1 MTEPENSEELVPATP
16 PQVERTWQA
25 TLKKASPYAA
35 GVAAFLIG
43 LLIFAPLEAY
53 AMLALRQLGASG
65 VHVDIADLSLS
76 VFGRF
81 RAESIKIPFGNET
94 DKQAAL
100 KIAEA
105 KGKISTLG
113 ILLGD
118 KYDAHAEAVIFSFA
132 KGDFGLKIDSLEITS
147 ALEQTKS
154 GGTQKTLNGSFQI
167 EAESAQVTYKENKF
181 LKEEIV
187 IPFLKVTLKAT
198 AQQNVLKI
206 DQGEAMGRLI
216 NAQIRGS
223 VSMGTQTE
231 LSLNIILKPTNEFFE
246 KYQDKDLRTLLKF
259 ANVLQDDGRLE
270 FNVRGTMA
278 APVVEPVTVK
288 SATPPTTP

>member
-1 MTEPENSEELVPATP
+1 MTESENSEELVPASP
-16 PQVERTWQA
+16 PQTERTWQA
-25 TLKKASPYAA
+25 TLKKLSPYAA
-35 GVAAFLIG
+35 GFVAFLIG

-65 VHVDIADLSLS
+65 VHVDIGDLSLS

-81 RAESIKIPFGNET
+81 KAESIKVPFGNET

-113 ILLGD
+113 VLLGD
-118 KYDAHAEAVIFSFA
+118 KYDAHAEAVIFSFS
-132 KGDFGLKIDSLEITS
+132 KGDFNLKIDSLEITS
-147 ALEQTKS
+147 ALEQVKS
-154 GGTQKTLNGSFQI
+154 GGTQKSLNGSLQI

-187 IPFLKVTLKAT
+187 IPFLKIVLKAK
-198 AQQNVLKI
+198 AQQNVI
-206 DQGEAMGRLI
+206 GIETGEAMGRLI
-216 NAQIRGS
+216 NAQIKGS
-223 VSMGTQTE
+223 VTMGQQTD
-231 LSLNIILKPTNEFFE
+231 LNLNVILKPTNEFFE

-259 ANVLQDDGRLE
+259 ANVLQDDGRIE
-270 FNVRGTMA
+270 FNIRGSMA
-278 APVVEPVTVK
+278 APVVEAVTVK
-288 SATPPTTP
+288 STNPPTAP

>member
-1 MTEPENSEELVPATP
+1 MTEPENSEELVPAAP
-16 PQVERTWQA
+16 PQAERTWQA

-35 GVAAFLIG
+35 GVAAFLLG

-187 IPFLKVTLKAT
+187 IPFLKVVLKAK
-198 AQQNVLKI
+198 AQQNVIAI

-216 NAQIRGS
+216 NAQIKGS
-223 VSMGTQTE
+223 VTLGTQTD
-231 LSLNIILKPTNEFFE
+231 LNLNIILKPTNEFFE

>member
-198 AQQNVLKI
+198 AQQNVIKI